1 MSNKQKNT
9 QITGNV
15 GMFYVC
21 YKLSK
26 MGWNVM
32 PTARN
37 AKGVDIIAYNADMTR
52 MISIQVK
59 TLSTKTSVLLSN
71 KIENIVGDFW
81 VIVNNAD
88 KTPQSFILLPEEVK
102 ERMEQRKGKSGNITC
117 YLPLKKYVEFRDRW
131 DRIGHVKKIDIAEQ
145 SR

>member
-1 MSNKQKNT
+1 MSKKQKKT

-37 AKGVDIIAYNADMTR
+37 TKGIDIIAYNTDMTR

-71 KIENIVGDFW
+71 KLENMGMHLNPVRSRYHFEYKGFLTFC
-81 VIVNNAD
+81 V
-88 KTPQSFILLPEEVK
+88 FI
-102 ERMEQRKGKSGNITC
+102 I
-117 YLPLKKYVEFRDRW
+117 
-131 DRIGHVKKIDIAEQ
+131 KIC
-145 SR
+145 

>member
-1 MSNKQKNT
+1 MSGKQKKT

-15 GMFYVC
+15 GLYFVC

-37 AKGVDIIAYNADMTR
+37 AKGVDIIAYNSHMTR

-59 TLSTKTSVLLSN
+59 ALSTETSVLVSN
-71 KIENIVGDFW
+71 KAENITGDFW
-81 VIVNNAD
+81 IIVNNV
-88 KTPQSFILLPEEVK
+88 KKESRSFILLPSEVK
-102 ERMEQRKGKSGNITC
+102 RRLSYGTGKSGKVTC
-117 YLPLKKYVEFRDRW
+117 WLPLKKYVEFEDRW
-131 DRIGHVKKIDIAEQ
+131 DRIGYAE
-145 SR
+145 